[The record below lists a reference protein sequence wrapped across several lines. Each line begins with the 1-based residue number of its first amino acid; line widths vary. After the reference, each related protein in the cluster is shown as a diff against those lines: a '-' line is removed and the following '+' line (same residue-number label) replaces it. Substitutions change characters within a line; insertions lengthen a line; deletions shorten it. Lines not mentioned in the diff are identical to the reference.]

1 MNLMAILEQLARGEI
16 SVDEAASHLSLSGI
30 AALDDFARLD
40 VGRHGRK
47 GVPEVIYAPGKSVD
61 QLLKICASMLEHAGR
76 AILSGVDDEQRL
88 AVEGAF
94 SDKIAVAIPDADCIV
109 LREPGNEPPTTG
121 GVIGILSAGTAD
133 IPVAEQARIV
143 AEEMGCR
150 VIKAY
155 DVGVAGVHRLL
166 EPLQEMI
173 AVEVSAVIVA
183 AGMEGALPS
192 VVAGLVPVP
201 VIGLPTS
208 TGYGF
213 GGDGVA
219 ALMSML
225 QSCSP
230 GLVTVN
236 IDNGVGAGATAAL
249 IANNT
254 TRNKPRKQPKD

>member
-1 MNLMAILEQLARGEI
+1 MNLREILEQLSRGEI
-16 SVDEAASHLSLSGI
+16 TVDVAASRLAVSGI

-40 VGRHGRK
+40 PERHGRK
-47 GVPEVIYAPGKSVD
+47 GVPEVVFAPGKTLE

-76 AILSGVDDEQRL
+76 AVISGLDGEQL
-88 AVEGAF
+88 AAVKEVFG
-94 SDKIAVAIPDADCIV
+94 DKVADAGKHSGCLV
-109 LREPGNEPPTTG
+109 LREPGHEPQPTG
-121 GVIGILSAGTAD
+121 GKVGILSAGTSD

-143 AEEMGCR
+143 AEEMGCETIR
-150 VIKAY
+150 AY

-166 EPLQEMI
+166 EPLKEM
-173 AVEVSAVIVA
+173 VESGVAAIVVA

-208 TGYGF
+208 TGYGL
-213 GGDGVA
+213 GGRGEA

-225 QSCSP
+225 QSCCP
-230 GLVTVN
+230 GLVAVN

-249 IANNT
+249 IANNAAAG
-254 TRNKPRKQPKD
+254 NAASEDL